1 MISEADFPNHVRIE
15 SGRFRDAEVNLYA
28 IVRDEMF
35 FLDAFL
41 AHYRQ
46 LGVEQFL
53 FLDDSSADG
62 TREFLSDQADCLV
75 LTSDLG
81 FGDQVAAGNGNGRVR
96 TTRAGTLLKRII
108 PQKYL
113 KNKYAL
119 YVDADEFLI
128 LPEGLGDLRTVIAIL
143 EKNRIAC
150 VAASLVDFYPQ
161 RLTDLDH
168 PVRAKSFSDL
178 LDRYPF
184 FDATP
189 LVELVQGDFPK
200 SLGEGASKRLFRE
213 HGIKDFPPA
222 LLDLPSAVARFLPFF
237 ATPRSAWLKTP
248 LIKWDEH
255 TWLDGSHNANVPP
268 SPRVLLS
275 MIHFKFTFDL
285 KRRTAQ
291 ALDRKSHSRGGRK
304 YLHYQQL
311 MEAMRRRGSN
321 FIGSETARY
330 SSPADLAAH
339 GLLKWDLARR

>member
-1 MISEADFPNHVRIE
+1 MISEADCPNHVRIQ
-15 SGRFRDAEVNLYA
+15 SGRFRDADVNLYA
-28 IVRDEMF
+28 IMRDEMF
-35 FLDAFL
+35 FLHAFL

-53 FLDDSSADG
+53 ILDDSSSDG
-62 TREFLSDQADCLV
+62 TREFLSAQTDCLV

-81 FGDQVAAGNGNGRVR
+81 FGDPVATEDGEGRVR

-128 LPEGLGDLRTVIAIL
+128 LPEGLCDLRTVIGLL
-143 EKNRIAC
+143 EKNQIVC

-161 RLTDLDH
+161 ELTDLDR
-168 PVRAKSFSDL
+168 PIRAKFFSDL
-178 LDRYPF
+178 LDQYPYY
-184 FDATP
+184 DATP
-189 LVELVQGDFPK
+189 LVELVHGDWPK
-200 SLGEGASKRLFRE
+200 PLGEGASKRLFRE
-213 HGIKDFPPA
+213 HRIRDVPPA
-222 LLDLPSAVARFLPFF
+222 LPDLARLLPFF
-237 ATPRSAWLKTP
+237 STPRSAWLKTP
-248 LIKWDEH
+248 LIKWDDH

-268 SPRVLLS
+268 SHRVLLS
-275 MIHFKFTFDL
+275 MVHFKFTFDL

-291 ALDRKSHSRGGRK
+291 ALNRKSHSRGGRK

-311 MEAMRRRGSN
+311 METMRRRGSN

-330 SSPADLAAH
+330 GSPADLAAH